1 MVYTNIVNVFCIF
14 VHRAQKISYNS
25 FTFFQHRK
33 KKINQFSFSCVKIMP
48 FFKNKLNSKIE
59 LIYAFQ
65 LHAHCKEV

>member
-1 MVYTNIVNVFCIF
+1 MYSALSYTELKKYLTLASSSSIIE
-14 VHRAQKISYNS
+14 
-25 FTFFQHRK
+25 

-48 FFKNKLNSKIE
+48 FLKNKLNSKIE